1 MDDVMNKHSQKPL
14 ISKHV
19 CAIALL
25 TSLVAQCAQAQTPKT
40 TTSSPGASVFFR
52 MSSKHTRTYIDRGL
66 IGEFNEAWQLSGDG
80 TNGRESVVLIFRMW
94 DGSYQG
100 KSQGLCNEYK
110 KSTFKWNPAAIAI
123 VHTHPNNC
131 DPRPSA
137 NDQRVAEEHHV
148 LMFTITISG
157 MYEYD
162 PATRKTSKVLNGL
175 AWLDLAS
182 YPEGPKKWFAV

>member
-1 MDDVMNKHSQKPL
+1 
-14 ISKHV
+14 
-19 CAIALL
+19 
-25 TSLVAQCAQAQTPKT
+25 
-40 TTSSPGASVFFR
+40 

-66 IGEFNEAWQLSGDG
+66 IGEFNEAWQLSVDG

-100 KSQGLCNEYK
+100 KSQGPCNEYK